1 MRNEKEHS
9 RIADNPS
16 ARTAS
21 NALKLAK
28 ATRFTTGLFKTLPIK
43 NENVDRLHQATDAV
57 VNQSDIFDLPDRF
70 NDAFSDEGWIATDS
84 MSVEVMRK
92 AIELSESGS
101 KQEAE
106 EVILNWFRQEA
117 IALFAIQRS
126 KRFSKSRKRWDQL
139 QEALK
144 LTFEERYWSAI
155 PLILIACD
163 GFASDVLG
171 TSPFEKDADLTVFD
185 SVVGHPT
192 SLPNLIRKVTKGVRK
207 STDDKLTLPL
217 RHGILHGQSLG
228 YANRTVCMKAWLLMI
243 ALVDWAYDKATENER
258 IQAQDSASKVSLSD
272 VASSVRKL
280 DEDKRVI
287 AAFEPRET
295 SEPIKADL
303 DENSPE
309 YAIVD
314 FLRCWKTRNYGKMAE
329 RSVNLSKHSITKMAG
344 ELHHDGELVKL
355 QDFDVRLVRQITV
368 ARADA
373 VAFLRAKTLTG
384 NVEGEFSLVAF
395 RYSEGG
401 NIAMPDD
408 QGKWLVQEA
417 CIYHVLHGRTISDM
431 AT

>member
-1 MRNEKEHS
+1 MSNEKEHS

-16 ARTAS
+16 VRTAS

-28 ATRFTTGLFKTLPIK
+28 ATRFSTGLFKTLQIK
-43 NENVDRLHQATDAV
+43 NENVDRLYQAADAV
-57 VNQSDIFDLPDRF
+57 VNQSDILDLADRF
-70 NDAFSDEGWIATDS
+70 NDVFSDEGWIATSS
-84 MSVEVMRK
+84 MSVEVMHK
-92 AIELSESGS
+92 AIELSESAN

-106 EVILNWFRQEA
+106 DVILDWFRQET

-295 SEPIKADL
+295 SGPLKADL

-314 FLRCWKTRNYGKMAE
+314 FLRCWKTQNYGEMAE

-344 ELHHDGELVKL
+344 ELHRDGELVKL

-373 VAFLRAKTLTG
+373 IAFLRAKTLTG

-401 NIAMPDD
+401 NIAMPAD

-431 AT
+431 AS